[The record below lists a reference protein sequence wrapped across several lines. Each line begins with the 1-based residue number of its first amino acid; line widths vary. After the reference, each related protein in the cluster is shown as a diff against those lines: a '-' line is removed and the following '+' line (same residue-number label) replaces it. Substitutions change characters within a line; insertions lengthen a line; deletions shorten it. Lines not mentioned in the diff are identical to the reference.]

1 MPQRVNEWVELKRF
15 AWQAVLFLL
24 PLGLLWVG
32 LNLAADWAIDSQYE
46 RKYAE
51 IAQPAVRARQII
63 LGTSKAV
70 RAINPAG
77 LDSAEAMTYNFAF
90 NGSRP
95 TFYLP
100 WYRLLLRAHY
110 PPPQTIL
117 YAVDWFMFDETR
129 LRRQFE
135 QDSEFLPADVFWRA
149 LFDPNLN
156 TGALLL
162 NRFPLIKDKEALL
175 LRLMPIAPSEYDYDR
190 LSGYVRGY
198 VPRQGATQLPDL
210 SAPLHN
216 SPAQETAFTALLD
229 LLAADGVRVI
239 FVHIPEDLNRI
250 TPDAQAVSYL
260 HAIAAA
266 RNIPFLDY
274 NRELAGD
281 FNHTEAYFLDV
292 FHMSEAGSAV
302 FTAQL
307 RQDLAGL
314 QP

>member
-1 MPQRVNEWVELKRF
+1 MPQAVNEWAEWKRF
-15 AWQAVLFLL
+15 AWQAVVFLL
-24 PLGLLWVG
+24 PLGLLWGG
-32 LNLAADWAIDSQYE
+32 LNMAADRAIDSQYE

-51 IAQPAVRARQII
+51 ITQPAVQAERII

-77 LDSAEAMTYNFAF
+77 LDSAETQTYNFAF

-110 PPPQTIL
+110 LRPQTVL

-135 QDSEFLPADVFWRA
+135 QDSEFLPGDVFWRA
-149 LFDPNLN
+149 LFEPDLN

-175 LRLMPIAPSEYDYDR
+175 LRLAPIAPSEYDYDR
-190 LSGYVRGY
+190 LDSYIRGY
-198 VPRQGATQLPDL
+198 VPRQGTTQLPDL
-210 SAPLHN
+210 STPLHN
-216 SPAQETAFTALLD
+216 SPAQEAAFTTLLD
-229 LLAADGVRVI
+229 LLAADGVQVI
-239 FVHIPEDLNRI
+239 FVHLPEDLNLI
-250 TPDAQAVSYL
+250 TPDAAAVAHL
-260 HAIAAA
+260 HAIAVA
-266 RNIPFLDY
+266 RSIPFLDY

-281 FNHTEAYFLDV
+281 FNYTGAYFLDV

-302 FTAQL
+302 FTARL
-307 RQDLAGL
+307 RQDLAAL